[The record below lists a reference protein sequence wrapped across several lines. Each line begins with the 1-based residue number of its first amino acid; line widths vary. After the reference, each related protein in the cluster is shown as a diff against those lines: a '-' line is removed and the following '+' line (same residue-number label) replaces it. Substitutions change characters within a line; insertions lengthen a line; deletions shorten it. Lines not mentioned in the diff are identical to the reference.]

1 MFPHPVFV
9 IFTNLN
15 AKIRFIKL
23 ELKETW

>member
-23 ELKETW
+23 ELTEIR